1 MRNLKNKL
9 TTSGKGLK
17 NIQSKRIKGFGYQV
31 LGFGS
36 GTATKVIIPYSVE
49 WLCLAGGAS
58 GGNGAAGGGGAGGYR
73 LKYASENSGG
83 GTNTESTRTLSGYTV
98 YTITVGA
105 GGATQ
110 ASVDQ
115 RGNVGVDSSITGS
128 DIVNITSAGGGGGGA
143 CGNVDRNDAGG
154 SGGSGGGAGEF
165 GGAAS
170 GGSGT
175 ANQGYDGGDSN
186 ASYQYDGAGGG
197 GAGAVGQDTYNNLI
211 GGDGGDGLSSNIT
224 GSSVARGGG
233 GGGGGDDSTSD
244 GGSGGGGDGGYNYGA
259 GGAADAN
266 TGGGGGGARQSTT
279 QGGAGGSGVVI
290 LRMADGDYSG
300 TTTGSPTVDTNVG
313 GSGDT
318 VVIFNASG
326 SYTG

>member
-1 MRNLKNKL
+1 MRELKTKL
-9 TTSGKGLK
+9 TTSGKGLT

-36 GTATKVIIPYSVE
+36 GGAPKVIIPYSVE
-49 WLCLAGGAS
+49 WLCIAGGAS
-58 GGNGAAGGGGAGGYR
+58 GGCGAAGGGGAGGYR

-83 GTNTESTRTLSGYTV
+83 GTDTESTRTLSGYTV
-98 YTITVGA
+98 YTITIGA

-110 ASVDQ
+110 SSVDQ

-128 DIVNITSAGGGGGGA
+128 DITDITSAGGGGGGA
-143 CGNVDRNDAGG
+143 CGGTDRNDAGG
-154 SGGSGGGAGEF
+154 SGGSGGGAGEYD
-165 GGAAS
+165 GGAS

-175 ANQGYDGGDSN
+175 ANQGYGGGDSN
-186 ASYQYDGAGGG
+186 ASYNYDGAGGG
-197 GAGAVGQDTYNNLI
+197 GASAVGQDVYNDLI
-211 GGDGGDGLSSNIT
+211 GGDGGAGLSSNIT

-233 GGGGGDDSTSD
+233 GGGGGDDSRSS
-244 GGSGGGGDGGYNYGA
+244 GGSGGGGEGSSNYTTGGA
-259 GGAADAN
+259 GDAN
-266 TGGGGGGARQSTT
+266 TGGGGGGARQSANS
-279 QGGAGGSGVVI
+279 GGAGGSGVVI